1 MKRKKNISQKNRW
14 FLILSFLFMASLIQ
28 HLTPANNT
36 FAATKTAYSK
46 VDELNMRKKA
56 SSSSKILKEFNE
68 GDDFKVTGSKGNWY
82 KVTSDK
88 KKGYVYKK
96 YVTFTNPLT
105 EKVSTS
111 AAENTDPSNKE
122 ETNKSEKKTA
132 KGEEIV
138 KYAKKFVGN
147 PYRYGGTS
155 LTKGADCSGFTQ
167 SIYKKFGVKLPRTSS
182 QQRSAGKKVSSLKK
196 AKAGDLIC
204 YYGHVAIYMGNNK
217 IVHASSRKTGIK
229 ISYNASYRKIASIRR
244 IV

>member
-1 MKRKKNISQKNRW
+1 MKPKKNTSHKNRW

-28 HLTPANNT
+28 HLAPANNT

-56 SSSSKILKEFNE
+56 SSSSKILKEFDE

-88 KKGYVYKK
+88 KTGYVYKK
-96 YVTFTNPLT
+96 YVTFTKPET
-105 EKVSTS
+105 EKAS
-111 AAENTDPSNKE
+111 DKI
-122 ETNKSEKKTA
+122 TA
-132 KGEEIV
+132 PKGEEVV

-182 QQRSAGKKVSSLKK
+182 QQRRAGKKVSSLKK

-229 ISYNASYRKIASIRR
+229 ISHNASYRKIASIRR